1 MLFIRVDPALECNRA
16 EILGVGTGTIQVSFS
31 RKYCFEVFGA
41 EMVGVGSG
49 IINVSFQGSTAVEC
63 AKHKLSLLS
72 VFWRDNANES
82 AGQKLLV
89 LVLRLTTRSKPFR
102 LP

>member
-16 EILGVGTGTIQVSFS
+16 EILGVGAVKIQVNFS
-31 RKYCFEVFGA
+31 RKYCFDVFGA

-72 VFWRDNANES
+72 VFLEIM
-82 AGQKLLV
+82 LLSLWGKSCWCWFCV
-89 LVLRLTTRSKPFR
+89 
-102 LP
+102 